1 MPRPVKKTVSLAAA
15 FWDASGLVPLCC
27 QQIQTRA
34 ARQARRLFPQMIVW
48 WATKIECISALRRLE
63 RAQALTA
70 QEAQQALQELDRLCI
85 RWTEVV
91 PLDEVREG
99 AEFLLGRHD
108 LHAADSMQLAAA
120 LVWCNSHPK
129 GRTFIGGDD
138 RLLDAAKREGF
149 KILRI

>member
-1 MPRPVKKTVSLAAA
+1 
-15 FWDASGLVPLCC
+15 
-27 QQIQTRA
+27 
-34 ARQARRLFPQMIVW
+34 MIVW